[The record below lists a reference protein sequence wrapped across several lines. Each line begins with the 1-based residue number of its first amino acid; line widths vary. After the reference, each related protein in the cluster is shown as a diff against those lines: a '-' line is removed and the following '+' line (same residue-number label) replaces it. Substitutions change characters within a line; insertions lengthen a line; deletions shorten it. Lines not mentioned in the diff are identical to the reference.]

1 MTTMQLPAPPH
12 NHPSRTNN
20 PRFVS
25 LRAKFVIFFSLILIV
40 SCSSLSW
47 YLIENRRSSIDD
59 TLQQLGKILLTNVV
73 NNNHFRYAGLV
84 AQDRATLHEFV
95 DGLMAIQDVVY
106 VVVTGSDGMVL
117 AQQTKGGR
125 RSSSS
130 IERSPESPLYPTDQ
144 IARAL
149 LNAPATG
156 PQMTP
161 VTVVNKI
168 GNRFAWEEHVYDFA
182 MSVPRTKSTDKP
194 LAPFSIQ
201 REELGTTSTSTLS
214 PTVSGVVQI
223 GLSDAQLKQ
232 ELLSMISNVLLL
244 TVAIILAG
252 ILGALILASRIT
264 TPLRGLASVA
274 SQVAEGKSP
283 QPIVPTTYDEVG
295 QLTQMFNVMTK
306 SLHERTTAINANM
319 DTIRRQVSQLTTVQ
333 QASAAITST
342 LDLQELLDSVL
353 HLLMSNLGLTRM
365 LLMLRHEDHNVAYIA
380 QVAGVS
386 EEIAHEAR
394 YITIPIKED
403 TSIIAD
409 LFIRAKPM
417 LIQDINTVA
426 HRMHPS
432 ILELARRVGVTSFVL
447 VPLQTHNRI
456 LGFIGGDRGQAP
468 CSEEDLNIMLTI
480 ASHVATAIDNAKAYA
495 DLAQLT
501 QTLEYRI
508 QERTKELSIANER
521 LQDHDRRRT
530 MFISVASHEL
540 RTPMTAIRSF
550 ADNMLD
556 GVAGALTER
565 QTAYLNRIGHN
576 LNRLT
581 RIINQLLD
589 WSRMDMRKEILRLE
603 PISLKEVTLLVV
615 ESLRPVAEEKK
626 VALEV
631 TAPSELPLAQAD
643 RDKVEQILWNLIGN
657 AVKFTSAGGRV
668 VTSLE
673 ALPEGMVQVSVADTG
688 CGIPQEHLDMIFNE
702 FSKVPS
708 AMPSS
713 QGAQLGLF
721 ITKSFVIMQQGRIWV
736 DSTVGAGTRVFFT
749 LPCGSEQS
757 RPDSVSPHVVE
768 SRSKPE
774 TT

>member
-1 MTTMQLPAPPH
+1 MQLPAPPH
-12 NHPSRTNN
+12 NHPMQTEN

-47 YLIENRRSSIDD
+47 YLIENRRASIEG

-106 VVVTGSDGMVL
+106 VVITGSDGRVL
-117 AQQTKGGR
+117 AQRTKGGR
-125 RSSSS
+125 RSSTSLD
-130 IERSPESPLYPTDQ
+130 RSPASPLYPTDQ
-144 IARAL
+144 IAQAL
-149 LNAPATG
+149 LRSPVTI

-161 VTVVNKI
+161 VTVTNKI

-182 MSVPRTKSTDKP
+182 MSVPRATPTDNP
-194 LAPFSIQ
+194 LGPFSIQ
-201 REELGTTSTSTLS
+201 REELETTSASTLS
-214 PTVSGVVQI
+214 PMVSGVVQI
-223 GLSDAQLKQ
+223 GLSDAQVKQ
-232 ELLSMISNVLLL
+232 ELLSMITNVLLL

-274 SQVAEGKSP
+274 GQVAEGKSP
-283 QPIVPTTYDEVG
+283 EPILPTTYDEVG

-306 SLHERTTAINANM
+306 SLHERNMAINANM

-353 HLLMSNLGLTRM
+353 HLLMSNLGLSRM

-380 QVAGVS
+380 QVAGVP
-386 EEIAHEAR
+386 EDIAQEAR
-394 YITIPIKED
+394 YITIPIQED
-403 TSIIAD
+403 TSIMAD
-409 LFIRAKPM
+409 LFVRAKPM
-417 LIQDINTVA
+417 LVQDITTVA

-456 LGFIGGDRGQAP
+456 LGFIGGDRGQSP
-468 CSEEDLNIMLTI
+468 CSEEDLNIMRTI

-508 QERTKELSIANER
+508 QERTKELSIANDR

-565 QTAYLNRIGHN
+565 QKAYLNRIGHN

-603 PISLKEVTLLVV
+603 PICLKQIALLVV
-615 ESLRPVAEEKK
+615 ESLRPVAAEKK
-626 VALEV
+626 VTIEM
-631 TAPSELPLAQAD
+631 TAPSELPLVQSD
-643 RDKVEQILWNLIGN
+643 RDKLEQILWNLIGN
-657 AVKFTSAGGRV
+657 AVKFSSAGGQV

-673 ALPEGMVQVSVADTG
+673 ALPEGMIQVSVADTG
-688 CGIPQEHLDMIFNE
+688 CGIPQEHLDQIFNE

-708 AMPSS
+708 PMPSS

-721 ITKSFVIMQQGRIWV
+721 ITKSFVTMLRGRIWV
-736 DSTVGAGTRVFFT
+736 DSTVGAGTRMFFT
-749 LPCGSEQS
+749 LPCASE
-757 RPDSVSPHVVE
+757 E
-768 SRSKPE
+768 SRLGSASPQMVEPGSTPE
-774 TT
+774 NT

>member
-1 MTTMQLPAPPH
+1 MTTMQLP
-12 NHPSRTNN
+12 SQINN
-20 PRFVS
+20 PKETAKPRFVS
-25 LRAKFVIFFSLILIV
+25 LRAKFVIFFSLILIL

-47 YLIENRRSSIDD
+47 YLIENRRSAIEENM
-59 TLQQLGKILLTNVV
+59 QQLGKILLTNIV
-73 NNNHFRYAGLV
+73 NNTHFRYAGLV

-106 VVVTGSDGMVL
+106 VVITGWDGAVL
-117 AQQTKGGR
+117 AQRTKGGR
-125 RSSSS
+125 RSSTSL
-130 IERSPESPLYPTDQ
+130 ERSPASPLYPTDQ
-144 IARAL
+144 IAKEL
-149 LNAPATG
+149 LHSPLNS

-161 VTVVNKI
+161 VTIVNKI
-168 GNRFAWEEHVYDFA
+168 GNRFAWEEHVFDFA
-182 MSVPRTKSTDKP
+182 MSVSRLTPMGNP
-194 LAPFSIQ
+194 LAPFSLQ
-201 REELGTTSTSTLS
+201 EEELDTSS
-214 PTVSGVVQI
+214 PSMQSPLVSGVVQI
-223 GLSDAQLKQ
+223 GLSDAYLKQ
-232 ELLSMISNVLLL
+232 ELLSMVTNVLLL

-252 ILGALILASRIT
+252 ILGALVLASRIT

-274 SQVAEGKSP
+274 RQVAEGKSP
-283 QPIVPTTYDEVG
+283 QPILPSTYDEVG
-295 QLTQMFNVMTK
+295 QLTHMFNVMTK
-306 SLHERTTAINANM
+306 SLHERNMAITANM

-333 QASAAITST
+333 QTSAAITST
-342 LDLQELLDSVL
+342 LDLQELMDSVL
-353 HLLMSNLGLTRM
+353 HLLMSNLGLSRM
-365 LLMLRHEDHNVAYIA
+365 LLMLRHEDQNVAYVA
-380 QVAGVS
+380 QIAGVS

-403 TSIIAD
+403 DTIIAD
-409 LFIRAKPM
+409 LFVRAKP
-417 LIQDINTVA
+417 LLVQDINTVA

-432 ILELARRVGVTSFVL
+432 ILELARRVGVSSFVL
-447 VPLQTHNRI
+447 VPLQTRNQI
-456 LGFIGGDRGQAP
+456 LGFIGGDRGTAP
-468 CSEEDLNIMLTI
+468 CSEEDLNIMRTI

-501 QTLEYRI
+501 QTLEFRI

-556 GVAGALTER
+556 GVAGVLTER

-603 PISLKEVTLLVV
+603 PLSLKQIALLVV
-615 ESLRPVAEEKK
+615 ESLRPVAEEKQ
-626 VALEV
+626 VTIEM
-631 TAPSELPLAQAD
+631 TAPSELPMVHAD
-643 RDKVEQILWNLIGN
+643 RDKLEQILWNLVGN
-657 AVKFTSAGGRV
+657 AVKFTSAGGQIV
-668 VTSLE
+668 ISLE
-673 ALPEGMVQVSVADTG
+673 ALPDEMVQVSVADTG
-688 CGIPQEHLDMIFNE
+688 CGIPQEHLDQIFNE

-721 ITKSFVIMQQGRIWV
+721 ITKSFVTMQQGRIWV
-736 DSTVGAGTRVFFT
+736 ESTAGAGTSFFFT
-749 LPCGSEQS
+749 LPCAPEQS
-757 RPDSVSPHVVE
+757 RPDSQSPQIVE
-768 SRSKPE
+768 PRSTSE

>member
-1 MTTMQLPAPPH
+1 LH
-12 NHPSRTNN
+12 
-20 PRFVS
+20 
-25 LRAKFVIFFSLILIV
+25 
-40 SCSSLSW
+40 
-47 YLIENRRSSIDD
+47 
-59 TLQQLGKILLTNVV
+59 QLGTILLTNVV

-84 AQDRATLHEFV
+84 AQDRTTLHEFV

-106 VVVTGSDGMVL
+106 VVITGSDGTIL

-125 RSSSS
+125 RSPTSLQRSSA
-130 IERSPESPLYPTDQ
+130 SPLYPTEQ
-144 IARAL
+144 IAQSL
-149 LNAPATG
+149 LSSPVLN

-161 VTVVNKI
+161 VTIVNKI
-168 GNRFAWEEHVYDFA
+168 GNRFAWEEHIYDFA
-182 MSVPRTKSTDKP
+182 MSVSRLAPVGKP
-194 LAPFSIQ
+194 LPPFSLQ
-201 REELGTTSTSTLS
+201 KEELETSTAFAES
-214 PTVSGVVQI
+214 PLVSGVVQI
-223 GLSDAQLKQ
+223 GLSDAQLKH
-232 ELLSMISNVLLL
+232 ELLSMVTNVLLL

-283 QPIVPTTYDEVG
+283 QQILPSTHDEVG

-306 SLHERTTAINANM
+306 SLHERNMAITENM
-319 DTIRRQVSQLTTVQ
+319 NTIRRQVSQLTTVQ
-333 QASAAITST
+333 QTSAALTST
-342 LDLQELLDSVL
+342 LDLQELLDNVL
-353 HLLMSNLGLTRM
+353 HLLLSNLGWSRM
-365 LLMLRHEDHNVAYIA
+365 LLMLRHEDKNVAYVA

-386 EEIAHEAR
+386 EEIADAAR

-403 TSIIAD
+403 NSILAD
-409 LFIRAKPM
+409 LFIHAKPM
-417 LIQDINTVA
+417 LIQDITTVA

-447 VPLQTHNRI
+447 VPLQTHNQI
-456 LGFIGGDRGQAP
+456 LGFIGGDRGTAP
-468 CSEEDLNIMLTI
+468 CSNDDLNILRTI

-508 QERTKELSIANER
+508 QERTKELSIANEQ

-565 QTAYLNRIGHN
+565 QAAYLNRIGHN

-589 WSRMDMRKEILRLE
+589 WSRMDMRKEVLRLE
-603 PISLKEVTLLVV
+603 PISLKQIALLVV

-626 VALEV
+626 VTIEL
-631 TAPSELPLAQAD
+631 TAPSELPMVQAD
-643 RDKVEQILWNLIGN
+643 RDKLEQILWNLLGN
-657 AVKFTSAGGRV
+657 AVKFTSGGGRV
-668 VTSLE
+668 VTTLE
-673 ALPEGMVQVSVADTG
+673 ALPEGEVQVSVADTG
-688 CGIPQEHLDMIFNE
+688 CGIPQEYLDKIFNE

-721 ITKSFVIMQQGRIWV
+721 ITKSFVTMQRGRIWV
-736 DSTVGAGTRVFFT
+736 ESTVGAGTRVFFT
-749 LPCGSEQS
+749 LPCVSEKSRAGSS
-757 RPDSVSPHVVE
+757 SPQIVE
-768 SRSKPE
+768 PHSTPE
-774 TT
+774 ST

>member
-1 MTTMQLPAPPH
+1 MTTMQLP
-12 NHPSRTNN
+12 SQINN
-20 PRFVS
+20 PIHSGKPRFVS
-25 LRAKFVIFFSLILIV
+25 LRAKFVIFFSLILIL

-47 YLIENRRSSIDD
+47 YLIENRRSAIEG

-84 AQDRATLHEFV
+84 AQDRPTLHEFV

-106 VVVTGSDGMVL
+106 VVITGSDGTVL
-117 AQQTKGGR
+117 AQRTKGGR
-125 RSSSS
+125 RSSTSL
-130 IERSPESPLYPTDQ
+130 ERSPASPLYPTDQ
-144 IARAL
+144 IAKEL
-149 LNAPATG
+149 LHSPVST

-161 VTVVNKI
+161 VTIVNKV
-168 GNRFAWEEHVYDFA
+168 GNRFAWEEHIFDFA
-182 MSVPRTKSTDKP
+182 MSVSLLTSMDSP
-194 LAPFSIQ
+194 LAPFSLQ
-201 REELGTTSTSTLS
+201 KEELETSSASTQS
-214 PTVSGVVQI
+214 PMVSAVVQI

-232 ELLSMISNVLLL
+232 ELLSMVTNVLIL
-244 TVAIILAG
+244 TVVIIVAG
-252 ILGALILASRIT
+252 ILGALVLASRIT

-274 SQVAEGKSP
+274 RQVAEGKSP
-283 QPIVPTTYDEVG
+283 QPISPSTYDEVG

-306 SLHERTTAINANM
+306 SLHERNMAIHANM

-333 QASAAITST
+333 QTSAAITST

-353 HLLMSNLGLTRM
+353 HLLMSNLGLSRM
-365 LLMLRHEDHNVAYIA
+365 LLMLRHEDHNVAYVA
-380 QVAGVS
+380 QIAGVS

-403 TSIIAD
+403 NTIMAD
-409 LFIRAKPM
+409 LFIHARP
-417 LIQDINTVA
+417 LLVHDITAVA

-432 ILELARRVGVTSFVL
+432 LLELARRIGVSSFVL

-456 LGFIGGDRGQAP
+456 LGFIGGDRGTAP
-468 CSEEDLNIMLTI
+468 CSEEDLTILRTI

-550 ADNMLD
+550 SDNMLD

-589 WSRMDMRKEILRLE
+589 WSRMDMKKEILRLE
-603 PISLKEVTLLVV
+603 PLCFREITLLVV

-626 VALEV
+626 VTIEMTV
-631 TAPSELPLAQAD
+631 PSELPMVHAD
-643 RDKVEQILWNLIGN
+643 RDKLEQILWNLVGN

-668 VTSLE
+668 VTSVE
-673 ALPEGMVQVSVADTG
+673 TLPEGMIQVCVTDTG
-688 CGIPQEHLDMIFNE
+688 CGIPQEHLDRIFDE

-721 ITKSFVIMQQGRIWV
+721 ITKSFVTMQQGRIWV
-736 DSTVGAGTRVFFT
+736 ESTVGAGTRVFFT
-749 LPCGSEQS
+749 LPCAPEHS
-757 RPDSVSPHVVE
+757 RPGSLSPQIVE
-768 SRSKPE
+768 PRSTSE
-774 TT
+774 TI